1 MMSQT
6 PHEIEGRSGVP
17 VVEREA
23 AVCLRCGY
31 QWFPRVE
38 NPARCPHCSS
48 SLWNTERAQ
57 QLPGKPAPTRK
68 GKMRGIAF
76 NSETGRRAIKKRYA
90 AEKAAELAEVSTND
104 PPHQSDD

>member
-1 MMSQT
+1 MSQT
-6 PHEIEGRSGVP
+6 SPASEEPIGVP

-38 NPARCPHCSS
+38 NPAKCPHCSS
-48 SLWNTERAQ
+48 PLWNTERAQ

-68 GKMRGIAF
+68 GKARGATF
-76 NSETGRRAIKKRYA
+76 DSEAATRAINIRHHG
-90 AEKAAELAEVSTND
+90 TPNPTQDNND
-104 PPHQSDD
+104 